1 MARLKLVSPET
12 AIGKT
17 KDLYS
22 VIQSKLGVVP
32 NMMQTMG
39 NSSAFL
45 EGYLNLNSAL
55 GSGKLGA
62 KVGELIALTVAEINA
77 CNYCLSAHSYLGAN
91 LVKLD
96 SDTMDAARVAVSADR
111 KIDAILKFAK
121 AVVIRK
127 GQVSDA
133 DLAAVKEAGIT
144 EGEIAEIIGHV
155 GLNILTNYFNTT
167 ANTEIDFP
175 EVKAGTVLA
184 A

>member
-22 VIQSKLGVVP
+22 VIKTKLGVVP

-96 SDTMDAARVAVSADR
+96 SDTMDAARGAQSSDR

-127 GQVSDA
+127 GQVSDG
-133 DLAAVKEAGIT
+133 DIAAVKEAGIT

-155 GLNILTNYFNTT
+155 GLNILTNYFNTV
-167 ANTEIDFP
+167 ANTAIDFP
-175 EVKAGTVLA
+175 EVKAGTAVA